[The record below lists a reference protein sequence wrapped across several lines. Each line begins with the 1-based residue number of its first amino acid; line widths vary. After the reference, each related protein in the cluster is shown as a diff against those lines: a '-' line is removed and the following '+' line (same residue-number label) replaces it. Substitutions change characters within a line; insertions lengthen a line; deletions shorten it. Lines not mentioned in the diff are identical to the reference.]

1 MKTIPM
7 MEARTAALLTALAIG
22 FGLAFHSIFFLVA
35 AGVVLLVI
43 GQWTVNEI
51 HKFVVDFRRKE
62 APAHWS

>member
-7 MEARTAALLTALAIG
+7 MEARTAVLLIALAVG
-22 FGLAFHSIFFLVA
+22 FGLALHPIFFLAA

-51 HKFVVDFRRKE
+51 RKFLVDFRRKE
-62 APAHWS
+62 AFAH